1 MDSSPP
7 VTRVQLSPRIGHKR
21 PAPSLL
27 PAFEPLSSSPSL
39 PRPAKRQ
46 AVASPAKRL
55 LENTSK
61 YPTPV
66 PTSSTGVVTSPPS
79 PPHQYI
85 TCRPVV
91 RRRTSVSTSER
102 APLSTVPSLELDVHG
117 TPTLM
122 GRSSN
127 SSHYQLSTNKL
138 ISRVHVRATYLP
150 SPSFPQP
157 NKVQVECVGWN
168 GVKLHCQGRAW
179 ELRRGDTFTSETENV
194 DIMVDVQDARVLVRW
209 PVKNKNALTTP
220 TDTESGWSDNGSPLQ
235 ARASQRRLSTT
246 GQSVTRSPL
255 RHHQRAG
262 SPVSPSPAVQASTSH
277 LISIGRSP
285 APVLIYEDEPSSP
298 PATVPTS
305 TDATTLPSSSNALG
319 LAGGLTESQSSLL
332 SSPGGF
338 SSDNDEE
345 NDPLISSFG
354 PFGSNLMPKMQAFT
368 TQDSPA
374 RTSGRRPLDVLKEDS
389 ASPQRRQPQPQ
400 AAATNGVSVSVS
412 VGTIS
417 NGNPAV
423 LHHIIN
429 QLAYSRLSSTPLSTL
444 FTNLPTHLRTEF
456 THESLLALIEKTP
469 CISVIHREGK
479 DAAGKPL
486 ESEYYYVADHD
497 GDVDRREAV
506 TEGLGRRGL
515 RACRKMHKVSLFF
528 SMIFL
533 FLSFFFFTFEIFSG
547 SDSLELE
554 PCGNPQMRRRIG
566 ILSVVPIRY

>member
-7 VTRVQLSPRIGHKR
+7 VTRYQPSPKIGQKR

-39 PRPAKRQ
+39 PRPTKRQ
-46 AVASPAKRL
+46 AVASPAKRI
-55 LENTSK
+55 LEKASK

-66 PTSSTGVVTSPPS
+66 PTSSTGIVTSSS
-79 PPHQYI
+79 PPQQYV
-85 TCRPVV
+85 TRRPILQ
-91 RRRTSVSTSER
+91 RTTSILSSER
-102 APLSTVPSLELDVHG
+102 APLSTVPSLELDIHG

-168 GVKLHCQGRAW
+168 GVKLHCQGQAW

-194 DIMVDVQDARVLVRW
+194 DIMVDVQDARVLLRW

-220 TDTESGWSDNGSPLQ
+220 TDTESGWSDGGSPLQ
-235 ARASQRRLSTT
+235 ARGGRNRLPLG

-262 SPVSPSPAVQASTSH
+262 SPVSPSPAVHASSSH
-277 LISIGRSP
+277 ALNVRRSP
-285 APVLIYEDEPSSP
+285 VPVQVYEDEPSSP
-298 PATVPTS
+298 PATMPTS
-305 TDATTLPSSSNALG
+305 TNATTLPSSSNALG
-319 LAGGLTESQSSLL
+319 LVGGLTESQSSLL

-345 NDPLISSFG
+345 NDPLITSFG
-354 PFGSNLMPKMQAFT
+354 PFGSNLMPKMQSFT
-368 TQDSPA
+368 TQDSPSRA
-374 RTSGRRPLDVLKEDS
+374 SRRPLDVLKEDS
-389 ASPQRRQPQPQ
+389 ISPRRRRPQPQ
-400 AAATNGVSVSVS
+400 AAPIAAPRAA
-412 VGTIS
+412 VGT
-417 NGNPAV
+417 NNPAT
-423 LHHIIN
+423 LNHIIN

-444 FTNLPTHLRTEF
+444 FSNLPAHLRTEF
-456 THESLLALIEKTP
+456 TPDSLLTLIEQTP
-469 CISVIHREGK
+469 CISTIYREGK

-486 ESEYYYVADHD
+486 ESEYYYVADND
-497 GDVDRREAV
+497 GDNNRREAV

-515 RACRKMHKVSLFF
+515 RSCRKVHKVRLLLFC
-528 SMIFL
+528 L
-533 FLSFFFFTFEIFSG
+533 YLKDWRE
-547 SDSLELE
+547 
-554 PCGNPQMRRRIG
+554 RRILG
-566 ILSVVPIRY
+566 MIDDAPGYFTS